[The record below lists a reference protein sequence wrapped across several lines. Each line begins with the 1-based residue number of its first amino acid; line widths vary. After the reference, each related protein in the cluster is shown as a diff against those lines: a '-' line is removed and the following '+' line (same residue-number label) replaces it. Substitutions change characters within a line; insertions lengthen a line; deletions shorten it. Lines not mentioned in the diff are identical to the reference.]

1 MKIDL
6 CGTGAV
12 INDGCAEKIKEL
24 MILLSLYADEAALVY
39 KKQGL
44 TEDERRARE
53 ISDALYVEAMTIDVN
68 KDKRKTEKESETE
81 KRFARFWEV
90 YPAKV
95 KKKDAFAAWRK
106 LDPSDGLTEEMIGSV
121 KEHCATDTWAKGYVP
136 YPATFIRGEMW
147 NDDLSTVASPGRAG
161 GRPKGRAAAADRSD
175 RTVDKTW
182 EIMKAAVDEE

>member
-12 INDGCAEKIKEL
+12 VSDGCAEKIKEL
-24 MILLSLYADEAALVY
+24 MITLSLYADEAAAVY

-53 ISDALYVEAMTIDVN
+53 ISAALYDAAMTTDIH
-68 KDKRKTEKESETE
+68 KDKKIKEKESETE
-81 KRFARFWEV
+81 KRFLRFWEV

-106 LDPSDGLTEEMIGSV
+106 IDPSDGLTEEIIGSV

-147 NDDLSTVASPGRAG
+147 TDDLSTVASPGRAG
-161 GRPKGRAAAADRSD
+161 GRSKGRASGAERSD

>member
-6 CGTGAV
+6 CGTDAV
-12 INDGCAEKIKEL
+12 VSDGCAEKIKEL
-24 MILLSLYADEAALVY
+24 MMTLSLYADEAALVY

-44 TEDERRARE
+44 AEDERRARE
-53 ISDALYVEAMTIDVN
+53 ISAALYDAAMTTDIH
-68 KDKRKTEKESETE
+68 KDKKIKEKESETE
-81 KRFARFWEV
+81 KRFLRFWEV

-95 KKKDAFAAWRK
+95 KKRDAFAAWRK
-106 LDPSDGLTEEMIGSV
+106 IDPSDGLTEEIIGSV

-147 NDDLSTVASPGRAG
+147 TDDLSTVASPGRAG
-161 GRPKGRAAAADRSD
+161 GRPKGRAAGAERSD